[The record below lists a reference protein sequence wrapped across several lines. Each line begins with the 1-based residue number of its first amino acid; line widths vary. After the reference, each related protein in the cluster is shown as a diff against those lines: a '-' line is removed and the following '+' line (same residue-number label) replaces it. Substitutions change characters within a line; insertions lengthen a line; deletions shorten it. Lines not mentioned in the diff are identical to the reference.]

1 MASFAETLI
10 SWYEDHKRDLPWRG
24 VTDPYKIWVSE
35 IILQQTRVQQG
46 WDYYFRFI
54 DNFPDVKSLAEAE
67 EERVLKVW
75 QGLGYYSRARNM
87 HAAALEIMAKHNG
100 IFPNTYDKILS
111 LKGIGAYTA
120 AAISS
125 IAFHLPYPAVDG
137 NVIRIISRIFGVCED
152 VSQPAVVKQI
162 TEICKKH
169 IDHKDPGAFNQAA
182 MDFGAMLCT
191 PKNPQ
196 CDECPFQSE
205 CYALENNLT
214 DILPIK
220 KKKAEHKHRYFHY
233 AIYLSDNKTI
243 IEKRSGQDIW
253 KNMYQFPLTETES
266 DDFADTPVFSSRET
280 LSHQIIHAHFY
291 VKNVKKLPK
300 PSENQTIICFDNIDQ
315 YPMPKIMTLFLR
327 HINMLHY
334 QT

>member
-1 MASFAETLI
+1 MAFADTLI
-10 SWYEDHKRDLPWRG
+10 AWYEDHKRDLPWRG
-24 VTDPYKIWVSE
+24 ESDPYKIWVSE

-46 WDYYFRFI
+46 WDYYLRFI
-54 DNFPDVKSLAEAE
+54 DNFPNVKALAEAE

-87 HAAALEIMAKHNG
+87 HAAAREIMTKHNG
-100 IFPNTYDKILS
+100 TFPDTYDKILS

-152 VSQPAVVKQI
+152 VSQPAVVKRITDICNEQI
-162 TEICKKH
+162 
-169 IDHKDPGAFNQAA
+169 DRDRPGVFNQAA
-182 MDFGAMLCT
+182 MDFGAMHCT

-196 CDECPFQSE
+196 CEECPFQSE
-205 CYALENNLT
+205 CYAQNNQLV

-220 KKKAEHKHRYFHY
+220 KKKAESKHRYFHY
-233 AIYLSDNKTI
+233 SVYLSGNKTI
-243 IEKRSGQDIW
+243 IEKRTANDIW
-253 KNMYQFPLTETES
+253 KNMYQFPLTETDS
-266 DDFADTPVFSSRET
+266 DVFPDTPVFSTREI

-291 VKNVKKLPK
+291 VNNVKRLPK
-300 PSENQTIICFDNIDQ
+300 PSENQTVICFDDIEN
-315 YPMPKIMTLFLR
+315 YPMPKIMTLFLGYLATR
-327 HINMLHY
+327 
-334 QT
+334 